1 MKANLY
7 LIFTFIVISAIGCNN
22 KQKSE
27 NGVKGPSVEQSIIP
41 GVPAEVIQKLLDEC
55 TYIDY
60 IFHTLPFSLSQSE
73 DPSIDQNIL
82 FTDFN
87 RPLGKIPSGCKPL
100 ARKFFKIGG
109 EFAYDVDVYFT
120 NGCQFYVFVKGN
132 KPLYANYMTQD
143 GINFYNKMISMVSAQ
158 SGQAQ

>member
-1 MKANLY
+1 MKGTLY
-7 LIFTFIVISAIGCNN
+7 LILTIIGMSAIGCNN
-22 KQKSE
+22 KQKPE
-27 NGVKGPSVEQSIIP
+27 NTAKGPTVEQSAIP
-41 GVPAEVIQKLLDEC
+41 GVPADVIQKLLDEC

-60 IFHTLPFSLSQSE
+60 IFHTLPFSLSQNE

-87 RPLGKIPSGCKPL
+87 RPIGKIPAGCKPI

-120 NGCQFYVFVKGN
+120 NGCQFYVFVKDN
-132 KPLYANYMTQD
+132 KPLYANYMTQE
-143 GINFYNKMISMVSAQ
+143 GINFYNKMISMVNAQ
-158 SGQAQ
+158 TGQTQ